1 MDILESQVVVSQD
14 IYSFCF
20 FISKF
25 DNHLSNTTC
34 QQYLMVFL
42 VVRTVILAD
51 CGHGSHTSVL
61 VFNC

>member
-20 FISKF
+20 FISEF
-25 DNHLSNTTC
+25 DNLSNTTC

-51 CGHGSHTSVL
+51 YGHGSHTSVL